1 MADEMQNNAQVQ
13 LAVDTALAEQKKKKK
28 KKRLIILGIIVAVI
42 ILIAV
47 VAGGS
52 SDSDSDSATSNA
64 NSSSTSAVSA
74 NSSSSSAVSAEK
86 EEKVDG
92 KLGKYNVTVKSAKI
106 VKNWEGKDTVKI
118 TYEFT
123 NNASDSASFDI
134 ALSDNLYQNGIG
146 LESTLLSDNDDVDLG
161 FDVKIKP
168 GTTKEVSKVYIL
180 RDTKTPI
187 DVEIE
192 ELISFSDE
200 KLTYTVELD

>member
-64 NSSSTSAVSA
+64 NSSS
-74 NSSSSSAVSAEK
+74 SSAVSAEK

-106 VKNWEGKDTVKI
+106 VKDWEGKDTVKI

-192 ELISFSDE
+192 EWISFSDE